1 MTHLSLYSNPVE
13 GSLNNKSLTVYLCA
27 SVKEACIILNLKVG
41 PALLLCDV
49 LKQEEEPGD
58 GEASL
63 RPQQPTPESA
73 LNELGVYKL
82 APSDAQILLN
92 LRSAWLNH

>member
-1 MTHLSLYSNPVE
+1 M
-13 GSLNNKSLTVYLCA
+13 
-27 SVKEACIILNLKVG
+27 KESCIILNLKVG

-49 LKQEEEPGD
+49 LKQGEEREE
-58 GEASL
+58 EASL
-63 RPQQPTPESA
+63 RPQEPTPESA

>member
-1 MTHLSLYSNPVE
+1 M
-13 GSLNNKSLTVYLCA
+13 
-27 SVKEACIILNLKVG
+27 KEACIVLNLRVG

-49 LKQEEEPGD
+49 LKQAEEEPEE

-63 RPQQPTPESA
+63 RPQQSTPESA

-82 APSDAQILLN
+82 APRDVQILLN